1 MQEQPYSVFDF
12 DQGEAINKT
21 DIVIAVKPHRKALLK
36 PTLTSQNQNGSIPS
50 STSANTLSDL
60 NQNNNAFKI
69 KPKHASFKTDIEV
82 LLEDLK

>member
-36 PTLTSQNQNGSIPS
+36 STLTSQNQTGSISNKP
-50 STSANTLSDL
+50 SANTMSAL

-69 KPKHASFKTDIEV
+69 KPKHASFKTDVEV